1 MYEKVFDSANIAR
14 KDLICPVIAS
24 TSDMTFTMY
33 DKNNLKIWEKTASS
47 QPAIGRAKALVMPT
61 KDVAPIPQNMY
72 LVGYWGGADQ
82 NTGEAF
88 DNATGTLT
96 HTFSGD
102 AYVCLRAADTGNWYM
117 TDAYVGSGYTALLKA
132 QSGDKL
138 YVPAGTWKFTMTY
151 ISDGTITLTFEAA

>member
-14 KDLICPVIAS
+14 KDLICPVVAY

-88 DNATGTLT
+88 DNATGTIT

-102 AYVCLRAADTGNWYM
+102 AYV
-117 TDAYVGSGYTALLKA
+117 
-132 QSGDKL
+132 
-138 YVPAGTWKFTMTY
+138 
-151 ISDGTITLTFEAA
+151 